1 MWPLNFPWSDAPG
14 LWRACPPQTRFRP
27 SPPMMPSLVLGRGSG
42 AGGPA
47 WRTSDDPRP
56 SSAGPVRD
64 CDRAADGARPEDG
77 AQIHRA
83 WARAAG
89 LRTATGRPTCQALAL
104 RRLRPR
110 AARRLPRPDGN
121 EASAGDP
128 RARLWR
134 GLLAGEALR
143 SGDPS
148 ERGAEALRSALRDT
162 ARLAGAGGLRPF
174 RRGFRGRAGC
184 QPHHLAVQPGA
195 RPLPAHLRALRAAPG
210 PADASARPHGG
221 LRGDRWSSGGDP
233 LRM

>member
-14 LWRACPPQTRFRP
+14 PVEG
-27 SPPMMPSLVLGRGSG
+27 MPSTDPLSPVAANDAVSCSGTGSG

-148 ERGAEALRSALRDT
+148 ERGAEALRGALRDT

-174 RRGFRGRAGC
+174 RRGFRGRGGC
-184 QPHHLAVQPGA
+184 Q
-195 RPLPAHLRALRAAPG
+195 
-210 PADASARPHGG
+210 
-221 LRGDRWSSGGDP
+221 
-233 LRM
+233 